1 MLSVLSLKNIIYESG
16 DKKIL
21 NNANL
26 EVNKNDFIT
35 ITGPS
40 GSGKTTLLRLCNN
53 LISPSSGEIIF
64 KNKKLE
70 EYTPVDLRKNIALC
84 FQMPYL
90 FGDTVYENMI
100 FPFEI
105 RKKDYDEVLVKN
117 IISKV
122 NLNTSILDEN
132 VRNLSGGE
140 KQRLSIA
147 RTILFN
153 PEVLLLDEI
162 TSALDEENTLVIE
175 KLINELH
182 KNGTTVLWIT
192 HNKEQDN
199 RVGNRSIVLE
209 NGKITEAMN

>member
-1 MLSVLSLKNIIYESG
+1 MNILSLKNITYESD
-16 DKKIL
+16 DKRIL
-21 NNANL
+21 DSANL
-26 EVNKNDFIT
+26 EVKQNDFIT

-53 LISPSSGEIIF
+53 LISPSSGEIVF

-70 EYTPVDLRKNIALC
+70 EYTPVELRKQIALC

-90 FGDTVYENMI
+90 FGDTVYENIM

-122 NLNTSILDEN
+122 NLNTSILDGN

-162 TSALDEENTLVIE
+162 TSALDEENTLAIE
-175 KLINELH
+175 KLITELH
-182 KNGTTVLWIT
+182 ESGTTVLWIT
-192 HNKEQDN
+192 HNKAQND
-199 RVGNRSIVLE
+199 RVGNRSIVIE
-209 NGKITEAMN
+209 NGKITEEMN